1 MRCSKINYYIFV
13 VVDVLRKLAYP
24 ISLIY
29 ALVVYMRNFLY
40 DVGIF
45 KSKSFS
51 TPTICV
57 GNLSV
62 GGTGKTPM
70 VEFLISNL
78 QKDAKVAVLSRGY
91 KRKSKG
97 FVLANQNTTVEDL
110 GDEPFQIHSKFSQV
124 IVAVDVDRRNGISNL
139 EKNNSPDFIVLD
151 DAFQHRKVKP
161 TSSILLTTY
170 SNLYFNDWYLPTG
183 DLRDSKKEARRAN
196 FIVVTKCP
204 PDLSKE
210 DQKAIV
216 DKLQAPKEQEVF
228 FASIAYDNKIKG
240 LNSAVNLETFRN
252 KKVVLI
258 TGIANPKPL
267 VDFLNQKDIA
277 FEHLAYKDHHFF
289 TPDELS
295 LFNSKEIILTT
306 EKDYVRLKGQVENL
320 YYISIKHEFFNDG
333 DKVLIREMKSLLN

>member
-24 ISLIY
+24 ISLVY

-51 TPTICV
+51 TPTICI

-78 QKDAKVAVLSRGY
+78 QNDAKVAVLSRGY

-97 FVLANQNTTVEDL
+97 FVLANQDSTVEDL

-124 IVAVDVDRRNGISNL
+124 IVAVDADRRNGISNL
-139 EKNNSPDFIVLD
+139 EKNHSPDFIVLD

-170 SNLYFNDWYLPTG
+170 SNLYVNDWYLPTG

-210 DQKAIV
+210 DQKAII
-216 DKLQAPKEQEVF
+216 DKLQVSKEQEVL

-240 LNSAVNLETFRN
+240 LNSAVNLEAFRN

-267 VDFLNQKDIA
+267 VDFLNQKDIS

-320 YYISIKHEFFNDG
+320 HYISIKHQFFNDG

>member
-139 EKNNSPDFIVLD
+139 EKNI
-151 DAFQHRKVKP
+151 
-161 TSSILLTTY
+161 
-170 SNLYFNDWYLPTG
+170 NDWYLPTG